1 MAEGDP
7 IGLQITVQDFDG
19 FLNKRRARA
28 ASYESAAR
36 EQALHD
42 VENTVALSVWKSQ
55 QALES
60 RPRALAISRL
70 FVESASKSYDIDQG
84 RYKAGVGTIL
94 SFCVRRMTW
103 PQRRRNVWN
112 PW

>member
-60 RPRALAISRL
+60 RPRALASVVFLSR
-70 FVESASKSYDIDQG
+70 VRASLMTLIRAVTRPG
-84 RYKAGVGTIL
+84 WAL
-94 SFCVRRMTW
+94 S
-103 PQRRRNVWN
+103 
-112 PW
+112 